1 MSGHPGHRSAIR
13 WQVAGIL
20 GIVISLVSLGISL
33 AERSSGTKEFAN
45 TWASTESADTAAAA
59 LSAERRRS
67 VAVIG
72 DSYTAGTEEG
82 GMGERGW
89 PALVWRRLS
98 EQGLSIASTV
108 DATGGSGY
116 VNPGPFGVTFQDA
129 VDRTIADDDEVVVVF
144 GGTNDVGLPVD
155 ELDSAAR
162 RALQTIHERAPSATL
177 IVVGPVWPGPQPS
190 AAALA
195 ADETLRQVAQS
206 EGATYVDPIGEAWLA
221 DTPELIGADEV
232 HPNDGGHRYLAD
244 RLSAVIDTA
253 LAEP

>member
-1 MSGHPGHRSAIR
+1 MIEHPGHVSALR
-13 WQVAGIL
+13 WQVAGVL
-20 GIVISLVSLGISL
+20 GVVISLVSLGIST
-33 AERSSGTKEFAN
+33 AQGWNETRDI
-45 TWASTESADTAAAA
+45 ASTWSVTDSTDTVATP
-59 LSAERRRS
+59 LSAQHRRS

-72 DSYTAGTEEG
+72 DSYTAGTQEG

-129 VDRTIADDDEVVVVF
+129 VDRTISADDEVVVMF
-144 GGTNDVGLPVD
+144 GGTNDVGLPVA
-155 ELDSAAR
+155 ELEAAAR
-162 RALQTIHERAPSATL
+162 RAMQTVRERAPQATL

-190 AAALA
+190 DGARAT
-195 ADETLRQVAQS
+195 DDTLRRVALS
-206 EGATYVDPIGEAWLA
+206 AGATFVDAIGEAWLA
-221 DTPELIGADEV
+221 DTPELIGADAV

-244 RLSAVIDTA
+244 RLSAVIDGA
-253 LAEP
+253 LASP